1 MWKTQKRQIK
11 RTNRRN
17 RKTKLDILNQSRER
31 DQMPRPTMFRD
42 RKKYDRNLLKDAER
56 KGQELEN

>member
-1 MWKTQKRQIK
+1 MRKRQNRQSR

-17 RKTKLDILNQSRER
+17 RKTKLDIINQSRER
-31 DQMPRPTMFRD
+31 ESMPRTTMFRD
-42 RKKYDRNLLKDAER
+42 RKKYDRNLLKDAKR